1 LRSASAEARRQLVA
15 SAEKPYRFVRH
26 QFSPRRRYLRE
37 IAQRNDSSDCDHV
50 HRIKRRHGLLKLIAS
65 AGLALR
71 LLGDIMG
78 LRSVTRIL
86 ALFVAMVLLV
96 AGQTRAAAD
105 SAGFIADLG
114 SRAVK
119 VLSSSDS
126 EKDREKQFRT
136 LFDAGFDVPAITR
149 FALGRYWQTASEAQ
163 RTEFTPLFTAYMV
176 HLYTVRFNEFAG
188 LQFKVT
194 GSRQESENSS
204 LVSSQMAK
212 GSDAGVKVDWRVTAV
227 SGGFKI
233 TDLVVEGI
241 SMAVTQRQ
249 EFSAVIQRNG
259 GDIEALLKL
268 LRAKAQQS

>member
-1 LRSASAEARRQLVA
+1 
-15 SAEKPYRFVRH
+15 
-26 QFSPRRRYLRE
+26 
-37 IAQRNDSSDCDHV
+37 
-50 HRIKRRHGLLKLIAS
+50 
-65 AGLALR
+65 
-71 LLGDIMG
+71 MG

-96 AGQTRAAAD
+96 PGQTRAAGD

-126 EKDREKQFRT
+126 EKDRERQFRT

-188 LQFKVT
+188 FQFKLT
-194 GSRQESENSS
+194 ASRHANENSPP
-204 LVSSQMAK
+204 LSSTMPK
-212 GSDAGVKVDWRVTAV
+212 RHTP
-227 SGGFKI
+227 
-233 TDLVVEGI
+233 
-241 SMAVTQRQ
+241 
-249 EFSAVIQRNG
+249 
-259 GDIEALLKL
+259 
-268 LRAKAQQS
+268 